1 MSRPREIRILILV
14 LNTAVHCSDNRLRG
28 CWQRQDQNVQVL
40 WSYKLIPTS
49 DIKWAWEKER
59 RGASSEG
66 VAHLG
71 EIERHWWQILEF
83 FPSKRVVESFMTV
96 IFEHT
101 QLIFFRKS
109 ICVMDGLLSF
119 SFVHFQVRYMLLN
132 FSDSPSN
139 WKSSPMSEIIVSATT
154 VLCDIVYLGWDFPS
168 MRKLKY

>member
-1 MSRPREIRILILV
+1 MELEYYYLFSILLCIVLTIDLEAAGKGRIRTSKCCGVTNFTDICYKMGLRER
-14 LNTAVHCSDNRLRG
+14 
-28 CWQRQDQNVQVL
+28 
-40 WSYKLIPTS
+40 
-49 DIKWAWEKER
+49 EE
-59 RGASSEG
+59 GASSEG
-66 VAHLG
+66 VVHLG

-168 MRKLKY
+168 IRKLKY